1 MISQHSHRQA
11 RAVPDDAATLGLA
24 ASPDE
29 GSRPGNGYRD
39 LGAAPTGRSGLAA
52 DLSATRHVL
61 PAPPAASGHPHRG
74 AFGGLVRAL
83 GGRPFDGERKI
94 STQLARLVRRDPR
107 WRYLSAVPAGVY
119 GAHIDHLVVGPGG
132 VYTVDARSHPNSQIW
147 VRGNVFRVD
156 GAAYP
161 YVSNSRHE
169 ALRAARCLSAA
180 CGFGVEVAGVIAVA
194 GPEEFSV
201 REPAADVHVVEHT
214 ALRSWLRAR
223 GPVLDPPTL
232 AAVYDAAR
240 HASTWDPQS

>member
-1 MISQHSHRQA
+1 M
-11 RAVPDDAATLGLA
+11 
-24 ASPDE
+24 
-29 GSRPGNGYRD
+29 
-39 LGAAPTGRSGLAA
+39 PTGRSGPAGG
-52 DLSATRHVL
+52 LSASRHVPL
-61 PAPPAASGHPHRG
+61 APPAGPGDLPRG
-74 AFGGLVRAL
+74 ASLGALVRAL

-94 STQLARLVRRDPR
+94 STQLARLARRDPR

-132 VYTVDARSHPNSQIW
+132 VYTLDARSHPNSRIW

-180 CGFGVEVAGVIAVA
+180 CGFGVEVTGVIAVA
-194 GPEEFSV
+194 GPEEISV
-201 REPAADVHVVEHT
+201 REPAPDVHVVEHT
-214 ALRSWLRAR
+214 ALRSWLRGR
-223 GPVLDPPTL
+223 EPVLDAPTL
-232 AAVYDAAR
+232 AVVYDAAR